1 MEIRCVEFNDST
13 LDESSFMEV
22 NVKNLVFKRV
32 SFIAG
37 EVFKTSLKGM
47 DFKTTNIEGIRIDDY
62 SLKGIHV
69 DMYQAIALASLLG
82 IIVD

>member
-1 MEIRCVEFNDST
+1 
-13 LDESSFMEV
+13 
-22 NVKNLVFKRV
+22 
-32 SFIAG
+32 
-37 EVFKTSLKGM
+37 M
-47 DFKTTNIEGIRIDDY
+47 DFKTTNIEGIRIDDC

>member
-1 MEIRCVEFNDST
+1 MFLN
-13 LDESSFMEV
+13 
-22 NVKNLVFKRV
+22 KLVLLLERYLKR
-32 SFIAG
+32 
-37 EVFKTSLKGM
+37 M